1 MADRLPQQDRA
12 GSSGPICLI
21 CGAGTIPGAVADAA
35 IARGRPVLLVA
46 IRGSADP
53 DMVARY
59 PHHWVGLFEL
69 DRMAQLA
76 RAGGCRELVL
86 IGSVRRPPISSIRT
100 NWRTLR
106 LLPKIVR
113 AFRAGGDNQLLTAVG
128 AMCEEWG
135 FRLVG
140 AHEVAPEVLVPE
152 GALGG
157 YAPDARSRADI
168 VRSLALLQAIGP
180 FDAGQATVVADGHV
194 LAVEAAEGTDKML
207 ERVAAFHGG
216 KSGDA
221 RRGVL
226 VKAPKP
232 GQDRRFD
239 LPTIGPVTITGAG
252 RAGLC
257 GVAVVAGATIVA
269 EPREVVRIADANGLF
284 VVGVASEGRAL

>member
-1 MADRLPQQDRA
+1 MRCAAPIATCFPGLERWPRVSTVSKPNSMELLQSRRSLPSFVRPRTVRCVCRDRSKDTDMADRLPQQDRA

-35 IARGRPVLLVA
+35 IARARPVLLVA

-128 AMCEEWG
+128 
-135 FRLVG
+135 
-140 AHEVAPEVLVPE
+140 
-152 GALGG
+152 
-157 YAPDARSRADI
+157 
-168 VRSLALLQAIGP
+168 
-180 FDAGQATVVADGHV
+180 
-194 LAVEAAEGTDKML
+194 
-207 ERVAAFHGG
+207 
-216 KSGDA
+216 
-221 RRGVL
+221 
-226 VKAPKP
+226 
-232 GQDRRFD
+232 
-239 LPTIGPVTITGAG
+239 
-252 RAGLC
+252 
-257 GVAVVAGATIVA
+257 
-269 EPREVVRIADANGLF
+269 
-284 VVGVASEGRAL
+284 